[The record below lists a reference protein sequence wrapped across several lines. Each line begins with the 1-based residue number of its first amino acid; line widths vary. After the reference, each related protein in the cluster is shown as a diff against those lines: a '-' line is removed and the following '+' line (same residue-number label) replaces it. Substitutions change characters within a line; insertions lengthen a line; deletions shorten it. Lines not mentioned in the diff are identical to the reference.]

1 MPFNHKQHFINYLL
15 NIGVINNST
24 LEQFKTMLSSSNS
37 PTLPLKTAL
46 NDFLFT
52 LKQHQLS
59 SLADNLYTSYLINRN
74 YIRSLK
80 LKSLLSL
87 LNTKSFYIHKLKQY
101 TAFNKWK
108 SFTKANKTHRTNKM
122 KPSRSTSSL
131 ILPCLSSLKNTPT
144 PLSTSFLSRQNKH
157 LVKRAQ
163 NYKSILTEQE
173 QTLQSICTFQPAVS
187 AYPHSKTA
195 PSSPVHKR
203 LYEDYKTRKT
213 NNCKMQTEYENSIKT
228 NANRSSLNTISK
240 SKIEQ
245 LYKEYKVKQL
255 YKKNLTVVTDNQSGF
270 TYQPFVPHDKYYN
283 RINTSFYE
291 REQQALEDKA
301 QLIKYNE
308 DNFRKKILLSQVG
321 YERWKDIDK
330 EELKENVIMRLYGNG
345 PTKKQ
350 EYVTT
355 STMGNHNTTFQK
367 TKYSANTTTIDC

>member
-15 NIGVINNST
+15 NIGIINNST
-24 LEQFKTMLSSSNS
+24 LEQFKTMLSSSYS
-37 PTLPLKTAL
+37 PTPPLKTAL

-59 SLADNLYTSYLINRN
+59 SLADNLYTSYLANRT
-74 YIRSLK
+74 YIRTLK
-80 LKSLLSL
+80 LKSLLTL
-87 LNTKSFYIHKLKQY
+87 LNTKSFYIQKLKQY
-101 TAFNKWK
+101 TTFHKWK
-108 SFTKANKTHRTNKM
+108 SFTKAKTNRTHKM
-122 KPSRSTSSL
+122 KPSRSTNSL
-131 ILPCLSSLKNTPT
+131 ILPCLSSLKTTPT

-157 LVKRAQ
+157 LMKRAQ
-163 NYKSILTEQE
+163 TCKSILTEQE
-173 QTLQSICTFQPAVS
+173 QTLQSICTFQPAIS
-187 AYPHSKTA
+187 SYPLSKTA
-195 PSSPVHKR
+195 PTSPVHKR
-203 LYEDYKTRKT
+203 LYDDYKTRK
-213 NNCKMQTEYENSIKT
+213 NNNSKKQSEYDNTIKN
-228 NANRSSLNTISK
+228 NANRSSLNAISK

-255 YKKNLTVVTDNQSGF
+255 YKKNLTVVTDTQNGF

-291 REQQALEDKA
+291 REQQAVEDKA

-321 YERWKDIDK
+321 YDRWKDVDK

-345 PTKKQ
+345 STKQK
-350 EYVTT
+350 EYITV

-367 TKYSANTTTIDC
+367 SKYSANTTTIDC